1 MYLSIQAQMEMEPWS
16 VVCQNLSLKFVG
28 VTFNDTTSYWQ
39 VVKYPLVSSAY
50 RENINFLFPV
60 PVNLK

>member
-39 VVKYPLVSSAY
+39 VVKYP
-50 RENINFLFPV
+50 PW
-60 PVNLK
+60 